1 MSRNNTRE
9 GTYSK
14 LLKTSVLFA
23 DKPRL
28 VSCCVLVVQIRNVYS
43 RPTYITGGLESQFL
57 SKDVEGIL
65 AAKLARSAETSTLS
79 VVITLANV

>member
-1 MSRNNTRE
+1 MQIFSSFEYIKTQVSRSNTSE

-28 VSCCVLVVQIRNVYS
+28 VSCFVLVVQIRNVYS
-43 RPTYITGGLESQFL
+43 RPTYITEGL
-57 SKDVEGIL
+57 
-65 AAKLARSAETSTLS
+65 
-79 VVITLANV
+79 